1 MKVKKALHIQTEEVE
16 FIEFTGTWSSVNE
29 VKEFLNLKYIPIRML
44 DNNFAITLPLDS
56 IDNEAYPLDFY

>member
-56 IDNEAYPLDFY
+56 FDNEAYFRSY